1 MLRVLEVRNLA
12 LIDNLTFYPGAGLNV
27 ITGETGAG
35 KSLLLN
41 AVSLLLGERASSDI
55 IRTGEESA
63 LIQAV
68 FTCAEDND
76 SPEEEAE
83 LIFSREVRRSGPN
96 VCRLNG
102 RVEPLSQMA
111 VRSRQ
116 LVRSARPEYT
126 AVAAAVS
133 YAAYT
138 AGCVRRGKAGAV
150 PYQVS
155 SLYRE
160 LQQLQKN
167 LAALGGDDAAVLR
180 QADFL
185 RYQLAEIEEANV
197 SAAEEEAL
205 EVRWRRLNNAQ
216 QLIERTAGVYAAL
229 CEGSFD
235 SAIMDQLGL
244 VEKELAAAAALDG
257 TLQNILQQI
266 SSAAEQL
273 MDAARELRY
282 YQEELNLDETE
293 LQEVSERL
301 ETYRRIKQK
310 YGPTI
315 SDVEKLAADMQQ
327 ELAALTGRSAQREE
341 LAEKIAA
348 TEAALAQAAAELTVL
363 RQQTAEKLSSR
374 INGALQELALQGAKF
389 NILVAP
395 AEQCSI
401 HGCDKIE
408 FQLSANTGE
417 PFHSLAKTA
426 SGGEISRVM
435 LAVKSVLAAEDA
447 VDTLIF
453 DEIDAGIGGLT
464 VRAVAE
470 KLKSLAAHRQ
480 VICVTHQP
488 LIAAAADHHFYIYKE
503 STNSRTATRLK
514 KLSPGEREQELA
526 RMLGGEDGVALQHAQ
541 ELLAEYQKL

>member
-1 MLRVLEVRNLA
+1 
-12 LIDNLTFYPGAGLNV
+12 
-27 ITGETGAG
+27 
-35 KSLLLN
+35 
-41 AVSLLLGERASSDI
+41 
-55 IRTGEESA
+55 
-63 LIQAV
+63 
-68 FTCAEDND
+68 
-76 SPEEEAE
+76 
-83 LIFSREVRRSGPN
+83 
-96 VCRLNG
+96 
-102 RVEPLSQMA
+102 
-111 VRSRQ
+111 
-116 LVRSARPEYT
+116 
-126 AVAAAVS
+126 
-133 YAAYT
+133 
-138 AGCVRRGKAGAV
+138 
-150 PYQVS
+150 
-155 SLYRE
+155 
-160 LQQLQKN
+160 
-167 LAALGGDDAAVLR
+167 
-180 QADFL
+180 
-185 RYQLAEIEEANV
+185 
-197 SAAEEEAL
+197 
-205 EVRWRRLNNAQ
+205 
-216 QLIERTAGVYAAL
+216 
-229 CEGSFD
+229 
-235 SAIMDQLGL
+235 MDQLGL